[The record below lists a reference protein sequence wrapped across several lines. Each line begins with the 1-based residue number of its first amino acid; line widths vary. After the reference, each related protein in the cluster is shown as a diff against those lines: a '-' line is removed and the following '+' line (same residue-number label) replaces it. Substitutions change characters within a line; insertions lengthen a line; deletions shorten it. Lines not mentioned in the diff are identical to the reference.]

1 MAQTPVINAFALPGG
16 HVIVTTGML
25 GFVQSNAE
33 LAEVIGHEIA
43 HVDLR
48 HAVERHQFQYRL
60 GPLVELFH
68 RLAAMPYT
76 ADQELDADAEG
87 LRLSLA
93 AGYDPAAAPALF
105 TRLRQLEGPGGPR
118 AVTPAGV
125 GAVGGGGGGS
135 YFRSHPPSEE
145 RALRLEKLARKRR
158 DCTKIHGSRG
168 HTVKRRRR
176 NPHVSV

>member
-1 MAQTPVINAFALPGG
+1 M
-16 HVIVTTGML
+16 IVTTGMM

-68 RLAAMPYT
+68 RLITMPYS

-87 LRLSLA
+87 LRLASA
-93 AGYDPAAAPALF
+93 AGYDPAAAPGAV
-105 TRLRQLEGPGGPR
+105 RADAAARGPR
-118 AVTPAGV
+118 AGAGARLRRESW
-125 GAVGGGGGGS
+125 GKRWRA
-135 YFRSHPPSEE
+135 RSHRTSG
-145 RALRLEKLARKRR
+145 R
-158 DCTKIHGSRG
+158 I
-168 HTVKRRRR
+168 RRRR
-176 NPHVSV
+176 SGR